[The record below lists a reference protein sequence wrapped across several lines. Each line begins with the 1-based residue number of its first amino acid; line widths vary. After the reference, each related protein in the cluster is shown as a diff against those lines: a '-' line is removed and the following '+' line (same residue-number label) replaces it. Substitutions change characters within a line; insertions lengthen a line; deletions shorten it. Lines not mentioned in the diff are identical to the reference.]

1 MTRIEKRNHTK
12 PISFNIIFKLEFI
25 MDKVSVYY
33 LDPINSKCTRSK
45 QVLLD
50 ENFKILAASKPTTP
64 QL

>member
-1 MTRIEKRNHTK
+1 
-12 PISFNIIFKLEFI
+12 

-50 ENFKILAASKPTTP
+50 ENFKIPAASKPITP